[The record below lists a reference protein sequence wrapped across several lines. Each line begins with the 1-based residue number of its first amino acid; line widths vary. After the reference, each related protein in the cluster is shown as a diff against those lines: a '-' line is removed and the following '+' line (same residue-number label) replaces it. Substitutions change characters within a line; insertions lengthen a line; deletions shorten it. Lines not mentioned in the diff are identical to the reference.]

1 MPPHKWHIWFLPTHS
16 PKLKKPKE
24 PFFAYARLKDNNM
37 TTDKNQNPEQ
47 IARDKIDKML
57 IDAGWIVQS
66 KNEVDFGAG
75 RGVALREY
83 QAETKFADYVL
94 FVDKN
99 PVGIIEAKKED
110 EGHKLTV
117 AEDQAS
123 EYAKAKLKY
132 LDHDPLPFVFEST
145 GTITRFRDTR
155 DPKPRGRNIFWFYR
169 PETLAEWLQKDKSLR
184 GRLLDIPQLNE
195 TGLRPAQIKAINNLE
210 QSFKKNKPK
219 ALIQMATGAGKTF
232 TAATFVYRLLEHAKT
247 KRILFLVDTK
257 NLGEQAEQEFMAFQ
271 PNDSNRKFT
280 EFYNVQRLTSSYIA
294 SDSQVCIS
302 TIQRMYAILKGE
314 ELDEG
319 AEDTNPNESSWM
331 EQQRNKKQAM
341 PVEYSAKVP
350 IEQFDFI
357 VIDECHRSI
366 YNLWKQVLD
375 YFDAFLIGLTA
386 TPDKRTFGFFEE
398 NVVSEYTYEESV
410 LDGVNVP
417 YDVYNIETEISQKGS
432 VIKAGWFVDRRD
444 KLTRKT
450 RWQQE
455 DEDTEYLKN
464 DLDKKVVN
472 PSQIRNI
479 IRQYKKA
486 LETEIFPNRKDE
498 NGEYEVP
505 KTLVFAKTDSHA
517 DDIIK
522 IIRKE
527 FDEGDDFCKKLT
539 YKIKEDPKSVL
550 NRFRNSYNP
559 RIAVTVDM
567 IATGTDVKPLEVLL
581 FMRDV
586 KSTNYFEQM
595 KGRGTRTIN
604 KDAFQA
610 NNTNVKG
617 ACKTHFIIVDA
628 VGVTKSKKTD
638 SRPLERKPTVGLKD
652 LLGAVTMGVAE
663 EDLFLSLANRLIR
676 LEKEI
681 TDKEKDKLLE
691 HSKGKNLKQ
700 ISKELLSAF
709 DKDEIEEKAKP
720 IIEAIPI
727 QERTPEK
734 EEQARKEAQK
744 ELINTA
750 TSTFNG
756 KLNDYIEKVRIE
768 HEQIIDSHNIDTVT
782 KSEWD
787 TTSVDKAKEIV
798 KDFNE
803 YLEAN
808 QDEIKALTIF
818 YKQPYNRRNITFKMI
833 KEVFDKLKLDKPTL
847 APDYVWA
854 AYSQLEEVKS
864 KQPIDELTALISLIR
879 RACGIDK
886 ELKPFDATIDENF
899 KNWIFK
905 QNAGKHN
912 RFSTEQMEWLR
923 ELKNHVVNS
932 YHIEIEDLD
941 YTPFDEKGGR
951 GKMYQLFGAEMND
964 IINELNEV
972 LAA

>member
-1 MPPHKWHIWFLPTHS
+1 LPTYS

-24 PFFAYARLKDNNM
+24 PFLANARLKDNDM

-47 IARDKIDKML
+47 IARDKIDLML
-57 IDAGWIVQS
+57 IEAGWIVQS
-66 KNEVDFGAG
+66 KNEVDLGAG

-99 PVGIIEAKKED
+99 PVGIIEAKKEE

-132 LDHDPLPFVFEST
+132 LDNDPLPFVFEST

-169 PETLAEWLQKDKSLR
+169 PETLAEWLKKDKSLR
-184 GRLLDIPQLNE
+184 GRLLDIPKLNE

-210 QSFKKNKPK
+210 NSFKKNKPK

-232 TAATFVYRLLEHAKT
+232 TAATFVYRLLEHAKA

-257 NLGEQAEQEFMAFQ
+257 NLGEQAEQEFIAFQ

-319 AEDTNPNESSWM
+319 AEDTNPNESRLLSGWM
-331 EQQRNKKQAM
+331 EQQRNKKQAL
-341 PVEYSAKVP
+341 PVEYSTKVP

-375 YFDAFLIGLTA
+375 YFDSFLIGLTA

-432 VIKAGWFVDRRD
+432 VVKAGWFVDRRD

-517 DDIIK
+517 DNIIK

-527 FDEGDDFCKKLT
+527 FDEDDDFCKKLT

-567 IATGTDVKPLEVLL
+567 IATGTDVMPLEVLL

-638 SRPLERKPTVGLKD
+638 SRPLERKPTVALKD

-681 TDKEKDKLLE
+681 TDKEKEKLLE

-709 DKDEIEEKAKP
+709 DKDEIEEKVKP

-727 QERTPEK
+727 QDRTPEK

-750 TSTFNG
+750 ASTFNG

-768 HEQIIDSHNIDTVT
+768 HEQIIDSHNIDKVEQSI
-782 KSEWD
+782 SE
-787 TTSVDKAKEIV
+787 SIQKAEALRQSILKKAFEGKLLSQAEIELCKKAVDYEPASELLKKIKAEKLAKEQE
-798 KDFNE
+798 K
-803 YLEAN
+803 
-808 QDEIKALTIF
+808 KKSTT
-818 YKQPYNRRNITFKMI
+818 KK
-833 KEVFDKLKLDKPTL
+833 
-847 APDYVWA
+847 
-854 AYSQLEEVKS
+854 KS
-864 KQPIDELTALISLIR
+864 K
-879 RACGIDK
+879 K
-886 ELKPFDATIDENF
+886 
-899 KNWIFK
+899 
-905 QNAGKHN
+905 
-912 RFSTEQMEWLR
+912 
-923 ELKNHVVNS
+923 
-932 YHIEIEDLD
+932 
-941 YTPFDEKGGR
+941 
-951 GKMYQLFGAEMND
+951 
-964 IINELNEV
+964 
-972 LAA
+972 